1 MSKKIYL
8 FSTSSHSDVISVNSL
23 DITLLKPSINFSNYD
38 YLIITSKQA
47 VRALQKYDTTAY
59 IDKKALCISEV
70 TAASFEG
77 IDGKVLEVGTGYGDD
92 LNKSISQYPKK
103 TKWLYLRAKKVAS
116 NFAETLTK
124 EGYCID
130 EEIVYE
136 SRCSSEMKNIKIEDK
151 ATLIFTSPSS
161 INCFLQ
167 NHQISLTNDV
177 IVIGTTTGKS
187 LPSGLT
193 FSIAKENTIESCISL
208 AKSL

>member
-8 FSTSSHSDVISVNSL
+8 FSTSSHPDVTSVNSL
-23 DITLLKPSINFSNYD
+23 DMTLLKPSINFSNYD

-47 VRALQKYDTTAY
+47 VRALQKYETRDF
-59 IDKKALCISEV
+59 IDKRALCISEV
-70 TAASFEG
+70 TAASLEEIG
-77 IDGKVLEVGTGYGDD
+77 GTVLEVGTGYGDD
-92 LNKSISQYPKK
+92 LCKSVSQYPKK

-116 NFAETLTK
+116 NFVETLTN

-136 SRCSSEMKNIKIEDK
+136 SRCSHEMKNIKIEDK
-151 ATLIFTSPSS
+151 AILIFTSPSS

-167 NHQISLTNDV
+167 NHEISLTNNV
-177 IVIGTTTGKS
+177 IVIGTTTAKS
-187 LPSGLT
+187 LPCDISFHL
-193 FSIAKENTIESCISL
+193 AKENTIESCIAL